1 MTAPTMPVPGR
12 SLPEPML
19 PRIFRVVSTREETH
33 DTTTL
38 TLEPENGQGLL
49 FGPGQYTMLY
59 VFGVGEVPISVSGD
73 PGRPETLVHTI
84 RSVGA
89 VTRALVG
96 LRAGDVVGVRGPYG
110 SGWPVSAARDKHL
123 LVVAGGIGLAPLRP
137 VLYEAVNSRDE
148 LGRVSLV
155 YGARSPSD
163 LLYQDEVEAWGE
175 VSDLDVEVT
184 VDVSDRDWRG
194 DVGMVTGLLPRVPMD
209 PGRTVA
215 MLCGP
220 EVMMKVVARELL
232 SAGLDP
238 EDISVS
244 IERNMKCAIGVCGH
258 CQFGADFVCWGGPVF
273 SYAAVADR
281 WQVAE
286 I

>member
-1 MTAPTMPVPGR
+1 MTSRTMPVPDR
-12 SLPEPML
+12 SPPEPML
-19 PRIFRVVSTREETH
+19 PRTYGVVSTREETY

-38 TLEPENGQGLL
+38 VLEPDDGQALD
-49 FGPGQYTMLY
+49 FQPGQYTMLY
-59 VFGVGEVPISVSGD
+59 VFGVGEVPLSISGD

-84 RSVGA
+84 RAVGA

-96 LRAGDVVGVRGPYG
+96 LRAGDLVGVRGPYG
-110 SGWPVSAARDKHL
+110 SGWPVSAARGRDL

-137 VLYEAVNSRDE
+137 VLYEAASRRDE

-163 LLYQDEVEAWGE
+163 LLYQDEVGAWDQLA
-175 VSDLDVEVT
+175 DLDVEVT

-194 DVGMVTGLLPRVPMD
+194 DVGMVTGLLPRVPVD

-232 SAGLDP
+232 AADLDP

-244 IERNMKCAIGVCGH
+244 IERNMKCAIGLCGH

-273 SYAAVADR
+273 SYAAVANR

>member
-1 MTAPTMPVPGR
+1 MSSPTMSVPNT
-12 SLPEPML
+12 SPPEAML
-19 PRIFRVVSTREETH
+19 PRTFRVVSTREETH
-33 DTTTL
+33 DTTTVV
-38 TLEPENGQGLL
+38 LEPEDGQPVQ
-49 FGPGQYTMLY
+49 FKPGQYTMLY
-59 VFGVGEVPISVSGD
+59 VFGVGEVPISISGD
-73 PGRPETLVHTI
+73 PGRPERLVHTI
-84 RSVGA
+84 RAVGA

-96 LRAGDVVGVRGPYG
+96 LRPGDVVGVRGPYG
-110 SGWPVSAARDKHL
+110 TGWPVSAARGKDL
-123 LVVAGGIGLAPLRP
+123 VVVAGGIGLAPLRP
-137 VLYEAVNSRDE
+137 ALYEAVSHRDE

-163 LLYQDEVEAWGE
+163 LLYMDEVETWDQLPDVE
-175 VSDLDVEVT
+175 VEVT

-194 DVGMVTGLLPRVPMD
+194 DVGMVTGLLPRVSID
-209 PGRTVA
+209 PGRAVA

-232 SAGLDP
+232 SVGLDP
-238 EDISVS
+238 EDIFVS

-273 SYAAVADR
+273 SHAAVADR

>member
-1 MTAPTMPVPGR
+1 MTAHTMEVPDR
-12 SLPEPML
+12 SPPEPML

-38 TLEPENGQGLL
+38 MLEPEDGQALL
-49 FGPGQYTMLY
+49 FQPGQYTMLY

-73 PGRPETLVHTI
+73 PGHPETLVHTI
-84 RSVGA
+84 RAVGA

-96 LRAGDVVGVRGPYG
+96 LRAGDVVGVRGPFG
-110 SGWPVSAARDKHL
+110 SGWPVSAARGRDL

-137 VLYEAVNSRDE
+137 ALYEAVSRRDE
-148 LGRVSLV
+148 FGRVSLV

-163 LLYQDEVEAWGE
+163 LLYQDEVETWGQMPD
-175 VSDLDVEVT
+175 VDVEVT

-194 DVGMVTGLLPRVPMD
+194 DVGMVTGLLPRVPID

-232 SAGLDP
+232 SLALDP
-238 EDISVS
+238 GDIYVS
-244 IERNMKCAIGVCGH
+244 IERNMKCAIGLCGH

>member
-1 MTAPTMPVPGR
+1 MTARTMPAADRGP
-12 SLPEPML
+12 PEAMIPH
-19 PRIFRVVSTREETH
+19 IFRVVSTREETY

-38 TLEPENGQGLL
+38 ILEPEDGQALL
-49 FGPGQYTMLY
+49 FQPGQYTMLY

-73 PGRPETLVHTI
+73 PGRPDTLVHTI
-84 RSVGA
+84 RAVGA

-110 SGWPVSAARDKHL
+110 SGWPVSGAMNKDL

-137 VLYEAVNSRDE
+137 VLYEAVRHDAE

-163 LLYQDEVEAWGE
+163 LLYPDELEAWRQMPA
-175 VSDLDVEVT
+175 LDVEVT
-184 VDVSDRDWRG
+184 VDVSDREWRG
-194 DVGMVTGLLPRVPMD
+194 DVGMVTGLLPRVSID

-232 SAGLDP
+232 SVGLGPD
-238 EDISVS
+238 DVYVS
-244 IERNMKCAIGVCGH
+244 IERNMKCAIGLCGH

>member
-1 MTAPTMPVPGR
+1 MTSRTMLVPDT
-12 SLPEPML
+12 SPPEAMI
-19 PRIFRVVSTREETH
+19 PRIFRVVATREETY

-38 TLEPENGQGLL
+38 VLEHEDGQALD
-49 FGPGQYTMLY
+49 FQPGQYTMLY

-84 RSVGA
+84 RAVGA

-110 SGWPVSAARDKHL
+110 SGWPVSAARDKDL
-123 LVVAGGIGLAPLRP
+123 LVVAGGIGLVPLRP
-137 VLYEAVNSRDE
+137 ALYEAANRRDE
-148 LGRVSLV
+148 LGRVSLL

-163 LLYQDEVEAWGE
+163 LLYQDELDAWDQMP
-175 VSDLDVEVT
+175 DLDVEVT
-184 VDVSDRDWRG
+184 VDTSEREWRG
-194 DVGMVTGLLPRVPMD
+194 DVGMVTGLLPRVSIES
-209 PGRTVA
+209 GRTVA

-220 EVMMKVVARELL
+220 EVMMKVVARELVA
-232 SAGLDP
+232 AGLDP

>member
-1 MTAPTMPVPGR
+1 MTSRTMPAPGW
-12 SLPEPML
+12 SPPEAMI

-38 TLEPENGQGLL
+38 VLEPEDGQALD
-49 FGPGQYTMLY
+49 FQPGQYTMLY

-84 RSVGA
+84 RAVGA
-89 VTRALVG
+89 VTRALIR

-110 SGWPVSAARDKHL
+110 SGWPVSATRDKDL

-137 VLYEAVNSRDE
+137 VLYDALSHRDE
-148 LGRVSLV
+148 LGQVSLV

-163 LLYQDEVEAWGE
+163 LLYQDELETWGQM
-175 VSDLDVEVT
+175 SDVDAEVT
-184 VDVSDRDWRG
+184 VDASERDWRG
-194 DVGMVTGLLPRVPMD
+194 DVGMVTGLLPRVPID
-209 PGRTVA
+209 PERTVA

-232 SAGLDP
+232 AVGLDP

>member
-1 MTAPTMPVPGR
+1 
-12 SLPEPML
+12 ML
-19 PRIFRVVSTREETH
+19 PRTYGVVSTREETY

-38 TLEPENGQGLL
+38 VLEPEDGQALD
-49 FGPGQYTMLY
+49 FQPGQYTMLY
-59 VFGVGEVPISVSGD
+59 VFGVGEVPLSISGD

-84 RSVGA
+84 RAVGA

-96 LRAGDVVGVRGPYG
+96 LRAGDLVGVRGPYG
-110 SGWPVSAARDKHL
+110 SGWPVSAARGRDL

-137 VLYEAVNSRDE
+137 VLYEAASRRDE

-163 LLYQDEVEAWGE
+163 LLYQDEVGAWDQLA
-175 VSDLDVEVT
+175 DLDVEVT

-194 DVGMVTGLLPRVPMD
+194 DVGMVTGLLPRVPVD

-232 SAGLDP
+232 AAGLDP

-244 IERNMKCAIGVCGH
+244 IERNMKCAIGLCGH

-273 SYAAVADR
+273 SYAAVANR

>member
-1 MTAPTMPVPGR
+1 MSSRTMPISDR
-12 SLPEPML
+12 SPPEAML

-38 TLEPENGQGLL
+38 VIEPEGGQVLH
-49 FGPGQYTMLY
+49 FRPGQYTMLY
-59 VFGVGEVPISVSGD
+59 VFGVGEVPLSVSGD
-73 PGRPETLVHTI
+73 PGRPETLVHTV
-84 RSVGA
+84 RAVGA

-110 SGWPVSAARDKHL
+110 SGWPVSEARDKDL

-137 VLYEAVNSRDE
+137 VLYEALTHRAE

-163 LLYQDEVEAWGE
+163 LLYREELEDWDQMPA
-175 VSDLDVEVT
+175 LDVEIT

-194 DVGMVTGLLPRVPMD
+194 DVGMVTGLLSRVAME

-232 SAGLDP
+232 SVGLRP

-244 IERNMKCAIGVCGH
+244 IERNMKCAVGVCGH

>member
-1 MTAPTMPVPGR
+1 MPN
-12 SLPEPML
+12 STLSEPML
-19 PRIFRVVSTREETH
+19 PRIFRVVSAREDTY

-38 TLEPENGQGLL
+38 VLESEDGEELR
-49 FGPGQYTMLY
+49 FRPGQYTMLY
-59 VFGVGEVPISVSGD
+59 VFGVGEVPISISGD
-73 PGRPETLVHTI
+73 PHRPEILVHTI
-84 RSVGA
+84 RAVGA

-96 LRAGDVVGVRGPYG
+96 LSAGDVVGVRGPFG
-110 SGWPVSAARDKHL
+110 AGWPVAEAKDRYL

-137 VLYEAVNSRDE
+137 AMYEAVSHADE
-148 LGRVSLV
+148 DRRVSLV

-163 LLYQDEVEAWGE
+163 LLFRDELTAWNEASGF
-175 VSDLDVEVT
+175 DVQVT
-184 VDVSDRDWRG
+184 VDVSDPEWRG
-194 DVGMVTGLLPRVPMD
+194 DVGMVTGLLSRVPIE
-209 PGRTVA
+209 PGGTVA

-220 EVMMKVVARELL
+220 EVMMRVVARELM
-232 SAGLDP
+232 SVGLPP
-238 EDISVS
+238 EDIHVS
-244 IERNMKCAIGVCGH
+244 IERNMKCAIGLCGH

>member
-1 MTAPTMPVPGR
+1 MTARTTPIPDP
-12 SLPEPML
+12 SPPEPML
-19 PRIFRVVSTREETH
+19 PRIFRVVSTREETY

-38 TLEPENGQGLL
+38 ILEPEDGQALV
-49 FGPGQYTMLY
+49 FQPGQYTMLY

-73 PGRPETLVHTI
+73 PGKPETLVHTI

-110 SGWPVSAARDKHL
+110 SGWPVSTARDKDL

-137 VLYEAVNSRDE
+137 ALYEAVNNRAD
-148 LGRVSLV
+148 LGRVALV

-163 LLYQDEVEAWGE
+163 LLYQDEVEAWDRMT
-175 VSDLDVEVT
+175 DLDVEVT
-184 VDVSDRDWRG
+184 VDVSDRAWRG

-238 EDISVS
+238 EDIYVS

-273 SYAAVADR
+273 SHAAVADR
-281 WQVAE
+281 WQVPE

>member
-1 MTAPTMPVPGR
+1 MSSRTMPVPDK
-12 SLPEPML
+12 SPPEAML
-19 PRIFRVVSTREETH
+19 PRIFRVVSTGEETH
-33 DTTTL
+33 DTKTL
-38 TLEPENGQGLL
+38 MLEPEDGQALL
-49 FGPGQYTMLY
+49 FQPGQYTMLY

-84 RSVGA
+84 RGVGA

-110 SGWPVSAARDKHL
+110 SGWPVSEARDKDL

-137 VLYEAVNSRDE
+137 VLYDALSHRDE
-148 LGRVSLV
+148 FGRVSLV
-155 YGARSPSD
+155 YGTRSPSD
-163 LLYQDEVEAWGE
+163 LLYPDELETWGQTP
-175 VSDLDVEVT
+175 DLDVEVT

-194 DVGMVTGLLPRVPMD
+194 DVGMVTGLLPRVPID

-220 EVMMKVVARELL
+220 EVMMKVVGRELL
-232 SAGLDP
+232 STGLRP

>member
-1 MTAPTMPVPGR
+1 MTARTMPVPDR
-12 SLPEPML
+12 SPPEPML
-19 PRIFRVVSTREETH
+19 PRIFRVVSTREETY

-38 TLEPENGQGLL
+38 TLEPEDGQVLL
-49 FGPGQYTMLY
+49 FQPGQYTMLY

-73 PGRPETLVHTI
+73 PGHPETLVHTI
-84 RSVGA
+84 RAVGA

-96 LRAGDVVGVRGPYG
+96 LRAGDVVGVRGPFG
-110 SGWPVSAARDKHL
+110 SGWPVAAARDRDL

-137 VLYEAVNSRDE
+137 ALYEAVRNHDE

-163 LLYQDEVEAWGE
+163 LLYQDEVQTWGQLP
-175 VSDLDVEVT
+175 DLDVEVT
-184 VDVSDRDWRG
+184 VDVSDRDWQG
-194 DVGMVTGLLPRVPMD
+194 DVGMVTGLLPRVSID
-209 PGRTVA
+209 PERTVA

-220 EVMMKVVARELL
+220 EVMMKVVAREML
-232 SAGLDP
+232 AVGLRP
-238 EDISVS
+238 EDIYVS
-244 IERNMKCAIGVCGH
+244 IERNMKCAIGLCGH

-281 WQVAE
+281 WHVAE

>member
-1 MTAPTMPVPGR
+1 MNGSTAPVADL
-12 SLPEPML
+12 SVAEPML
-19 PRIFRVVSTREETH
+19 PRLFRVVSTREETY

-38 TLEPENGQGLL
+38 ELEPEDGQALRFL
-49 FGPGQYTMLY
+49 PGQYTMLY
-59 VFGVGEVPISVSGD
+59 VFGVGEVPISISGD
-73 PGRPETLVHTI
+73 PDRPGSLVHTI
-84 RSVGA
+84 RAVGA
-89 VTRALVG
+89 VTRALVAMRSG
-96 LRAGDVVGVRGPYG
+96 EVVGVRGAFG
-110 SGWPVSAARDKHL
+110 VGWPVSDARGRDL

-137 VLYEAVNSRDE
+137 VIYQALSQRDQ

-163 LLYQDEVEAWGE
+163 LLYRDELRAWDE
-175 VSDLDVEVT
+175 SSLDVEVT
-184 VDVSDRDWRG
+184 VDVSDPDWRG
-194 DVGMVTGLLPRVPMD
+194 DVGVVTGVLPRIPITA
-209 PGRTVA
+209 GRTLA

-232 SAGLDP
+232 SEGLPP
-238 EDISVS
+238 EDIYVS
-244 IERNMKCAIGVCGH
+244 IERNMKCAIGMCGH

-273 SYAAVADR
+273 SYGAVAQR

>member
-1 MTAPTMPVPGR
+1 MSLVTR
-12 SLPEPML
+12 SAQARTSSEAML
-19 PRIFRVVSTREETH
+19 PRVFRVVSNQVETE

-38 TLEPENGQGLL
+38 ELEPETGLPLL
-49 FGPGQYTMLY
+49 FDPGQYTMLY
-59 VFGVGEVPISVSGD
+59 VFGVGEVPISISGD
-73 PGRPETLVHTI
+73 PGRPDVLVHTI
-84 RSVGA
+84 RAVGA

-96 LRAGDVVGVRGPYG
+96 LQPGDVVGVRGPYG
-110 SGWPVSAARDKHL
+110 SGWPVSEVRDRHL

-137 VLYEAVNSRDE
+137 VLYDAAAHHDE
-148 LGRVSLV
+148 RGPLSLV

-163 LLYQDEVEAWGE
+163 LLYQDDLMAWKTKPGF
-175 VSDLDVEVT
+175 DVEVT
-184 VDVSDRDWRG
+184 VDVSDPDWHG
-194 DVGMVTGLLPRVPMD
+194 DVGMVTGLLPRIPIE
-209 PGRTVA
+209 PGRTTA

-220 EVMMKVVARELL
+220 EVMMKVVARALV
-232 SAGLDP
+232 SVGLASD
-238 EDISVS
+238 DIHVS

-273 SYAAVADR
+273 RYSAVAER